1 MDLKEYGFM
10 PEMMNATDIVSDG
23 LMLLPARITSVHR
36 ERYQLVCEHGEIYA
50 RLKTKEYYLEF
61 EEFPTTGDFVLINYI
76 PNGDSQIIKTLPR
89 KTFFSRLD
97 PTPGRGEQA
106 VAANFHYVF
115 IMQSLNHD
123 FNEKRLERYV
133 TLAWQSGATP
143 VIILTKADLV
153 EDFEEYIG
161 RIELVAPGIEVFAV
175 SSKTGYGMENIE
187 KYLQAEK
194 TVVFLGSSGVGKSSL
209 VNALA
214 GEEIMSVSGIREDD
228 SKGRHTTTHR
238 QLIMLKSGAMI
249 IDTPGMRGL
258 GMWDV
263 STGLGEA
270 FQDVEQYLGKCRF
283 ADCKHITEPGCAIKE
298 AIADG
303 RLSQERWKSYCNL
316 KNEARYSEDKTAY
329 MRDKVKWHKELAKN
343 NKRMKADKKKYGRKY

>member
-1 MDLKEYGFM
+1 MNLIEYGFM
-10 PEMMNATDIVSDG
+10 PEMIKEAGNISGKATVI
-23 LMLLPARITSVHR
+23 PARITAVHR
-36 ERYQLVCEHGEIYA
+36 ERYQLVCEYGETYA
-50 RLKTKEYYLEF
+50 RLKTKEYYVEF
-61 EEFPTTGDFVLINYI
+61 EEFPTTGDFVTINYI

-106 VAANFHYVF
+106 VAANFDYVF
-115 IMQSLNHD
+115 VMQSLNHD
-123 FNEKRLERYV
+123 FNEKRLERYM

-143 VIILTKADLV
+143 VIVLTKADLV
-153 EDFEEYIG
+153 DDYDEYI
-161 RIELVAPGIEVFAV
+161 RKIETVAPGVEVHAV
-175 SSKTGYGMENIE
+175 SSQSGYGLENID
-187 KYLQAEK
+187 KYLQPGK

-214 GEEIMSVSGIREDD
+214 GEEIMSVNGIREDD

-270 FQDVEQYLGKCRF
+270 FQDVEIYLGKCKF
-283 ADCKHITEPGCAIKE
+283 ADCKHMTEPGCAIKT
-298 AIADG
+298 AIAEG
-303 RLSQERWKSYCNL
+303 MLSVERWRSYCNL

-329 MRDKVKWHKELAKN
+329 MRDKVKWHKEVAKN
-343 NKRMKADKKKYGRKY
+343 SRRIKADKKKNYI

>member
-1 MDLKEYGFM
+1 MDLKKYGFK
-10 PEMMNATDIVSDG
+10 PEMMKEMDIAEEKLG
-23 LMLLPARITSVHR
+23 IIPARITAVHR
-36 ERYQLVCEHGEIYA
+36 ERYQLVCKYGEIYS
-50 RLKTKEYYLEF
+50 RLKTKEYYVGF
-61 EEFPTTGDFVLINYI
+61 EEFPTTGDFVCIHYI

-106 VAANFHYVF
+106 VAANFDYVF
-115 IMQSLNHD
+115 IMQSLNHN
-123 FNEKRLERYV
+123 FNEKRLERYM
-133 TLAWQSGATP
+133 TLAWQSGAVP
-143 VIILTKADLV
+143 VILLTKADLT
-153 EDFEEYIG
+153 EEYEEYIR
-161 RIELVAPGIEVFAV
+161 RIEMVAPGIDVYVV
-175 SSKTGYGMENIE
+175 SSKTGYGIKNIE
-187 KYLQAEK
+187 KYLQQEK

-214 GEEIMSVSGIREDD
+214 GEELMCVNEIRESD
-228 SKGRHTTTHR
+228 SRGRHTTTHR

-270 FQDVEQYLGKCRF
+270 FQDVEQYLGKCKF
-283 ADCKHITEPGCAIKE
+283 ADCKHMTEPGCAVKE

-329 MRDKVKWHKELAKN
+329 MRDKIKWHKELSKN
-343 NKRMKADKKKYGRKY
+343 NKRMKSDKKKYGGKY